1 MNALLAILK
10 KLPGLLG
17 SLFVLSLAVFWAAHL
32 APGDPLAAWYG
43 ERAERLTAEERAQT
57 EEQLGLDEP
66 LPVQYMNWLKNTL
79 HGDLGMSYKY
89 RENVGQVIKDRAGN
103 TLLLGGIGFALIFL
117 LAPALAALCVWY
129 EDRWPDK
136 VLCKLGTVTSC
147 IPEFW
152 LALVLILI
160 FSVYLRLLPSSG
172 AWSLGAGGGTAADRA
187 RHLVLP
193 LTVVVTGHLWY
204 YAYMLRNML
213 SEQVRS
219 DYVLLAGSMG
229 LSRRQVLLRHCLR
242 NVLPSYLGLMA
253 LDLPHILGSTYIV
266 EMVFSYPGLGSL
278 TYESARYQ
286 DYDLLMALCLLAGAV
301 VMVCGLLA
309 QALGGRIDPRTLA
322 RREGAGHG

>member
-1 MNALLAILK
+1 MNALLIIFK

-17 SLFVLSLAVFWAAHL
+17 SMLVLSLAVFWAAHL

-43 ERAERLTAEERAQT
+43 ERAERLTPAERAQT
-57 EEQLGLDEP
+57 EEMLGLDDP
-66 LPVQYMNWLKNTL
+66 LPVQYAHWLKNAL
-79 HGDLGMSYKY
+79 RGDLGMSYKY
-89 RENVGQVIKDRAGN
+89 RADVGQVIRDRAGN
-103 TLLLGGIGFALIFL
+103 TLLLGGTGFALIFL

-129 EDRWPDK
+129 GDRWPDK

-147 IPEFW
+147 IPAFW

-172 AWSLGAGGGTAADRA
+172 AWSLGAGGGSAADRA

-213 SEQVRS
+213 DQQVRA

-229 LSRRQVLLRHCLR
+229 LSRRRILLRHCMR

-266 EMVFSYPGLGSL
+266 EMVFSYPGLGTL

-286 DYDLLMALCLLAGAV
+286 DYDLLMALCLLAGAA

-309 QALGGRIDPRTLA
+309 QALGGRIDPRIMA
-322 RREGAGHG
+322 KKEGPDHG